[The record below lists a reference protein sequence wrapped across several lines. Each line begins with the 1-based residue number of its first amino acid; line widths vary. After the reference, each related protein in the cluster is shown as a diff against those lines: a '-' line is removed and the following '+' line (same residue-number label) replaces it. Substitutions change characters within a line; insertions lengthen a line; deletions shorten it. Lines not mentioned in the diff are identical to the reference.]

1 MPAPIP
7 VTVLTGFLGAG
18 KTTLLNR
25 ILTEQHGKKIAVI
38 ENEFG
43 EVGVDNQ
50 LVIQSDEEIF
60 EMNNGCIC
68 CTVRGDLLR
77 ILARLMKR
85 KDRLDAILIETTG
98 LANPAPVAQTF
109 FTDPEMREQF
119 TLDGIVTVVD
129 AKHILLHLDDS
140 PEALKQVAFADV
152 ILLNKTDLISADDL
166 AALEHRLKKVNAVAK
181 VHRTRNADVPVD
193 RVLNLGGFNLERAVE
208 VDPQFLEMEY
218 PFEWAGGYE
227 LQPGVHTLEIGH
239 DPAETHEGHGHHHH
253 HGEHDLP
260 AGASAK
266 EGHECGPDCG
276 HNHNELDV
284 VVLPVK
290 SFAEPDVTA
299 AINATVQTFSDWEAI
314 KLPGEALEVGAKL
327 NRLKLAHEYGKFQV
341 PIATAGRYLIFTAHD
356 VPTHF
361 YRPAPGA
368 GAPSPRSERG
378 EGAASP
384 MSAPEKEFIKYAW
397 DRTFRHEHSHDDQV
411 SSVGIA
417 TEGQCD
423 GKKLNDWI
431 SKLLQ
436 EKGGDI
442 YRMKGVLGV
451 KGTNKR
457 LVFQGVHM
465 LFDAK
470 FDREWKPDENRTNT
484 LVFIGKNLDRA
495 ALTEGFKACLVE

>member
-77 ILARLMKR
+77 ILSRLMKR

-109 FTDPEMREQF
+109 FTDPEMKEQF
-119 TLDGIVTVVD
+119 SLDGIVTVVD

-152 ILLNKTDLISADDL
+152 ILLNKTDLISAEEL
-166 AALEHRLKKVNAVAK
+166 AGLEQRLKKINAVAK
-181 VHRTRNADVPVD
+181 VYRTKNADVPVD
-193 RVLNLGGFNLERAVE
+193 RVLNLGGFNLDRAVE

-227 LQPGVHTLEIGH
+227 LQAGVHEIEIGH
-239 DPAETHEGHGHHHH
+239 DPAEAHDGHDHHH
-253 HGEHDLP
+253 HGHD
-260 AGASAK
+260 
-266 EGHECGPDCG
+266 HECGPDCG
-276 HNHNELDV
+276 HDHNELDV
-284 VVLPVK
+284 VVAPVK
-290 SFAEPDVTA
+290 SFAEADVTA
-299 AINATVQTFSDWEAI
+299 VINATVQTFSDWEAI
-314 KLPGEALEVGAKL
+314 KLPGEPLEVGGKL
-327 NRLKLAHEYGKFQV
+327 NRLKLRNEYGKFPV
-341 PIATAGRYLIFTAHD
+341 PIPAAGRYLIFTAHD

-361 YRPAPGA
+361 YRPVA
-368 GAPSPRSERG
+368 GA
-378 EGAASP
+378 AQL
-384 MSAPEKEFIKYAW
+384 EFLKYSW
-397 DRTFRHEHSHDDQV
+397 DRTFRHEHSHDEAV
-411 SSVGIA
+411 SSVGLSVP
-417 TEGQCD
+417 GDLD

-431 SKLLQ
+431 SKLLA

-442 YRMKGVLGV
+442 YRMKGVLCV

-470 FDREWKPDENRTNT
+470 FDREWKRDENRTNT

-495 ALTEGFKACLVE
+495 ALTESFKACLAS

>member
-1 MPAPIP
+1 MPSPIP

-77 ILARLMKR
+77 ILGRLMKR

-109 FTDPEMREQF
+109 FTDPEMKEQF
-119 TLDGIVTVVD
+119 ALDAIVTLVD

-140 PEALKQVAFADV
+140 PEAKKQIAFADV
-152 ILLNKTDLISADDL
+152 IILNKVDLVEPALPAVGPAKAGELD
-166 AALEHRLKKVNAVAK
+166 ALEKRLRTINAVAK
-181 VHRTRNADVPVD
+181 IHRAKNADIAID
-193 RVLNLGGFNLERAVE
+193 RVLNVGGFNLERAVE

-218 PFEWAGGYE
+218 PFEWAGGYD
-227 LQPGVHTLEIGH
+227 LQPGVHEIEIGH
-239 DPAETHEGHGHHHH
+239 DPADADAHHGHA
-253 HGEHDLP
+253 HDHD
-260 AGASAK
+260 
-266 EGHECGPDCG
+266 HECGEACG
-276 HNHNELDV
+276 HDHNSLDV

-290 SFAEPDVTA
+290 SLDDKVLAP
-299 AINATVQTFSDWEAI
+299 AINATVQTYSDWENV
-314 KLPGEALEVGAKL
+314 KQPGESLEIGPKL
-327 NRLKLAHEYGKFQV
+327 NRLKLANEYGKFKV
-341 PIATAGRYLIFTAHD
+341 PIPAAGSYLVFTGHD

-361 YRPAPGA
+361 YKPDG
-368 GAPSPRSERG
+368 S
-378 EGAASP
+378 
-384 MSAPEKEFIKYAW
+384 FLKYSW
-397 DRTFRHEHSHDDQV
+397 DKTFRHEHTHDEEV
-411 SSVGIA
+411 SSVGIGI
-417 TEGQCD
+417 EGELD

-431 SKLLQ
+431 SKLLAEQ
-436 EKGGDI
+436 GGDI
-442 YRMKGVLGV
+442 FRMKGVLVV
-451 KGTNKR
+451 KGTKKR

-470 FDREWKPDENRTNT
+470 FDREWKDGENRTNT
-484 LVFIGKNLDRA
+484 LVFIGKKLNRA
-495 ALTEGFKACLVE
+495 ALTEGFKACLA

>member
-1 MPAPIP
+1 MAIAPIP

-50 LVIQSDEEIF
+50 LVIQGDEEIL

-77 ILARLMKR
+77 ILTRLMKR

-119 TLDGIVTVVD
+119 RLDAIVTLVD
-129 AKHILLHLDDS
+129 AKHIHLHLEDS
-140 PEALKQVAFADV
+140 PEALKQIAFADV
-152 ILLNKTDLISADDL
+152 VVLNKTDLVAPADVD
-166 AALEHRLKKVNAVAK
+166 ALEQRIRKINAVAK
-181 VHRTRNADVPVD
+181 VHRAQNANVPIEKVIN
-193 RVLNLGGFNLERAVE
+193 VAGFSLDRAVE

-218 PFEWAGGYE
+218 PFEWAGGYT
-227 LQPGVHTLEIGH
+227 LQAGVHEIEIGH
-239 DPAETHEGHGHHHH
+239 DPDEADDEHAHGHAHEHCEHHH
-253 HGEHDLP
+253 HGHLHEHD
-260 AGASAK
+260 
-266 EGHECGPDCG
+266 HECGPECG

-284 VVLPVK
+284 VVAPLPDTGAPRQDAT
-290 SFAEPDVTA
+290 FATDAELAA

-314 KLPGEALEVGAKL
+314 KLPGESLEIGKL
-327 NRLKLAHEYGKFQV
+327 NRLKLRAEYGKFKV
-341 PIATAGRYLIFTAHD
+341 PITAAGRYLIFTAHD

-361 YRPAPGA
+361 YLPN
-368 GAPSPRSERG
+368 G
-378 EGAASP
+378 E
-384 MSAPEKEFIKYAW
+384 FTKYTW
-397 DRTFRHEHSHDDQV
+397 DRTFRHEHSHDEAV
-411 SSVGIA
+411 SSVGISVP
-417 TEGQCD
+417 GDLD

-431 SKLLQ
+431 SKLLA

-442 YRMKGVLGV
+442 FRMKGVLCV

-470 FDREWKPDENRTNT
+470 FDREWKPDEDRTNT
-484 LVFIGKNLDRA
+484 LVFIGKNLDRT
-495 ALTEGFKACLVE
+495 ALTEGFKACLAE

>member
-1 MPAPIP
+1 MSDSRIP

-77 ILARLMKR
+77 ILTRLMKR

-109 FTDPEMREQF
+109 FSDPEMKEQF
-119 TLDGIVTVVD
+119 ALDAIVTLVD

-140 PEALKQVAFADV
+140 PEAMKQIGFADV
-152 ILLNKTDLISADDL
+152 IVLNKTDLVTPAEL
-166 AALEHRLKKVNAVAK
+166 AALEKRLHAINAVAK
-181 VHRTRNADVPVD
+181 IHRANNADVAIDKVIGI
-193 RVLNLGGFNLERAVE
+193 GGFNLDRAVE
-208 VDPQFLEMEY
+208 VDPQFLETEY
-218 PFEWAGGYE
+218 PFECAGAYE
-227 LQPGVHTLEIGH
+227 LQPGTHELAIGH
-239 DPAETHEGHGHHHH
+239 
-253 HGEHDLP
+253 HDLSNEDGSTP
-260 AGASAK
+260 HDHDHGDHDHAHD
-266 EGHECGPDCG
+266 HECGEACG
-276 HNHNELDV
+276 HDHNSLDV
-284 VVLPVK
+284 VICPIGAAATPPQSVHG
-290 SFAEPDVTA
+290 EVTVPPEYEQ
-299 AINATVQTFSDWEAI
+299 AINATVLAFSDWEKATPTGETI
-314 KLPGEALEVGAKL
+314 AADGKLH
-327 NRLKLAHEYGKFQV
+327 RLKLHDEHGHFPVKIEQ
-341 PIATAGRYLIFTAHD
+341 AGRYVLFTGHD
-356 VPTHF
+356 MPTHLH
-361 YRPAPGA
+361 APG
-368 GAPSPRSERG
+368 GDMLRYG
-378 EGAASP
+378 
-384 MSAPEKEFIKYAW
+384 W
-397 DRTFRHEHSHDDQV
+397 DRTFRHEHSHDEEV
-411 SSVGIA
+411 ASVGISV
-417 TEGQCD
+417 EGELD

-431 SKLLQ
+431 SRLLA

-442 YRMKGVLGV
+442 FRMKGVLVV
-451 KGTNKR
+451 KGTKKR

-470 FDREWKPDENRTNT
+470 FDREWRDGENRTNL

-495 ALTEGFKACLVE
+495 ALTAGFKACLA

>member
-1 MPAPIP
+1 MSSPIP

-25 ILTEQHGKKIAVI
+25 ILTEQHGRKIAVI

-77 ILARLMKR
+77 ILGRLMKR

-109 FTDPEMREQF
+109 FTDPEMKEQF
-119 TLDGIVTVVD
+119 RLDAIVTVVD
-129 AKHILLHLDDS
+129 AKHISLHLHDS
-140 PEALKQVAFADV
+140 PEAQKQVAFADV
-152 ILLNKTDLISADDL
+152 ILLNKTDLISPAELDT
-166 AALEHRLKKVNAVAK
+166 LEKRIRAMNAVAK
-181 VHRTRNADVPVD
+181 IHRTKNSELPLD
-193 RVLNLGGFNLERAVE
+193 RVLDVGGFNLERAVE

-218 PFEWAGGYE
+218 PFEWAGAYE
-227 LQPGVHTLEIGH
+227 LAAGEYEVEFGH
-239 DPAETHEGHGHHHH
+239 GHEHGGHEGHAHA
-253 HGEHDLP
+253 HD
-260 AGASAK
+260 
-266 EGHECGPDCG
+266 HECGEDCG
-276 HNHNELDV
+276 HDHNELDV
-284 VVLPVK
+284 VVMPLK
-290 SFAEPDVTA
+290 SLDEKDLA
-299 AINATVQTFSDWEAI
+299 ASINATVLTFSDWE
-314 KLPGEALEVGAKL
+314 KVTQPGETIAAGAHL
-327 NRLKLAHEYGKFQV
+327 HRLKLKDEHGRFKVQV
-341 PIATAGRYLIFTAHD
+341 PATGKYLLFTAHD
-356 VPTHF
+356 VPTHL
-361 YRPAPGA
+361 YAA
-368 GAPSPRSERG
+368 GDQ
-378 EGAASP
+378 
-384 MSAPEKEFIKYAW
+384 FQKYVW
-397 DRTFRHEHSHDDQV
+397 DKTFRHEHSHDEEV
-411 SSVGIA
+411 SSVGISLP
-417 TEGQCD
+417 GDLD

-431 SKLLQ
+431 SKLLA

-442 YRMKGVLGV
+442 FRMKGVLCV

-470 FDREWKPDENRTNT
+470 FDREWKADENRTNT

-495 ALTEGFKACLVE
+495 ALTEGFKACFA

>member
-1 MPAPIP
+1 MPAHIP

-25 ILTEQHGKKIAVI
+25 ILTEQHGRKIAVI

-77 ILARLMKR
+77 ILGRLLKR

-109 FTDPEMREQF
+109 FSDPEMKEQF
-119 TLDGIVTVVD
+119 ALDAIVTLVD

-140 PEALKQVAFADV
+140 PEAKKQVGFADV
-152 ILLNKTDLISADDL
+152 IVLNKTDLVAP
-166 AALEHRLKKVNAVAK
+166 AALDALEQRLRTINAVAK
-181 VHRTRNADVPVD
+181 IHRAQNADLPID
-193 RVLNLGGFNLERAVE
+193 RVLGVGGFNLERAVE

-227 LQPGVHTLEIGH
+227 LSAGVHELVIGH
-239 DPAETHEGHGHHHH
+239 DSAAGHGHD
-253 HGEHDLP
+253 HD
-260 AGASAK
+260 
-266 EGHECGPDCG
+266 HECGEACG
-276 HNHNELDV
+276 HDHNSLDV
-284 VVLPVK
+284 VVLPVQSLDDK
-290 SFAEPDVTA
+290 VLAP
-299 AINATVQTFSDWEAI
+299 AINATVQTYSDWEHV
-314 KLPGEALEVGAKL
+314 KQPGESLEIGAKL
-327 NRLKLAHEYGKFQV
+327 NRLKLVNEYGKFKV
-341 PIATAGRYLIFTAHD
+341 PIPAAGKYLVFTGHD

-361 YRPAPGA
+361 HKPDG
-368 GAPSPRSERG
+368 S
-378 EGAASP
+378 
-384 MSAPEKEFIKYAW
+384 FLKYSW
-397 DRTFRHEHSHDDQV
+397 DKTFRHQHTHDEEV
-411 SSVGIA
+411 ASVGLSIPG
-417 TEGQCD
+417 ELD

-431 SKLLQ
+431 SKLLAEQ
-436 EKGGDI
+436 GGDI
-442 YRMKGVLGV
+442 FRMKGVLVV
-451 KGTNKR
+451 KGTKKR

-470 FDREWKPDENRTNT
+470 FDREWKDGENRTNT
-484 LVFIGKNLDRA
+484 LVFIGKKLNRA
-495 ALTEGFKACLVE
+495 ALTEGFKACLA

>member
-1 MPAPIP
+1 MPSPIP

-77 ILARLMKR
+77 ILGRLMKR

-109 FTDPEMREQF
+109 FTDPEMKEQF
-119 TLDGIVTVVD
+119 SLDAIVTLVD

-140 PEALKQVAFADV
+140 PEAVKQLGFADV
-152 ILLNKTDLISADDL
+152 IILNKTDLVSPAELDQ
-166 AALEHRLKKVNAVAK
+166 LEKRIRSINAVAK
-181 VHRTRNADVPVD
+181 IQRTKNAELPIEKD
-193 RVLNLGGFNLERAVE
+193 LNVGGFNLERAVE
-208 VDPQFLEMEY
+208 VDPQFMEMEY
-218 PFEWAGGYE
+218 PFEWAGAYE
-227 LQPGVHTLEIGH
+227 LPAEDYELEIGH
-239 DPAETHEGHGHHHH
+239 SHDGHEGHEHHH
-253 HGEHDLP
+253 EHD
-260 AGASAK
+260 
-266 EGHECGPDCG
+266 HECGEDCG

-284 VVLPVK
+284 VVLPLK
-290 SFAEPDVTA
+290 SLDEKDLAA
-299 AINATVQTFSDWEAI
+299 AITATVLVYSDWEKVTA
-314 KLPGEALEVGAKL
+314 PGETIAAGPQLH
-327 NRLKLAHEYGKFQV
+327 RLKLKDEHGKFKV
-341 PIATAGRYLIFTAHD
+341 TLPAAGRYLLFTGHD
-356 VPTHF
+356 VPTHL
-361 YRPAPGA
+361 RDASGA
-368 GAPSPRSERG
+368 VVRYG
-378 EGAASP
+378 
-384 MSAPEKEFIKYAW
+384 W
-397 DRTFRHEHSHDDQV
+397 DKTFRHEHSHDEEV
-411 SSVGIA
+411 SSVGIGLPG
-417 TEGQCD
+417 ELD

-431 SKLLQ
+431 SKLLA

-442 YRMKGVLGV
+442 FRMKGVLVV

-470 FDREWKPDENRTNT
+470 FDRPWNATENRTNT

-495 ALTEGFKACLVE
+495 ALTEGFKACLVGS